1 MNDRITGW
9 GGGAVIALGLT
20 GVVAFVVAMIALF
33 SLNLVAAG
41 VCLAAAAIAFNGIAN
56 VVFRR

>member
-1 MNDRITGW
+1 MADRTEGW
-9 GGGAVIALGLT
+9 GGAAVIALAVTGLT
-20 GVVAFVVAMIALF
+20 AFVGAMVALF

-41 VCLAAAAIAFNGIAN
+41 VCLAAAAISFSGIAN

>member
-1 MNDRITGW
+1 MADRIEGW
-9 GGGAVIALGLT
+9 GGGAVIALVVT
-20 GVVAFVVAMIALF
+20 GVAGFVCATVALF

-41 VCLAAAAIAFNGIAN
+41 VCLAAAAISFSGIAN

>member
-1 MNDRITGW
+1 MADRIEGW
-9 GGGAVIALGLT
+9 GGGAVIALAVT
-20 GVVAFVVAMIALF
+20 GVIAFVCATIALF

-41 VCLAAAAIAFNGIAN
+41 VCLAAAAISFSGIAS